1 MIDFWTPLFYKYWP
15 NICQLGFSPFQNSVI
30 FEPLYFINIG
40 PIFVSSAFLHF
51 KTWSFLSKKLIY
63 LCILNIDIPQPKS
76 CQLSKWLVYTGTT
89 VTLQNDA
96 MDALLFSFA
105 LVAQAQNSELFLIG
119 WTHCSTSKGRFF
131 LLSFFLKVK
140 LR

>member
-1 MIDFWTPLFYKYWP
+1 MIDFRTPLFYKYWP

-96 MDALLFSFA
+96 MDAPLFSFA
-105 LVAQAQNSELFLIG
+105 LVGHKILNYFWLVERIVPPQ
-119 WTHCSTSKGRFF
+119 KVVFF